1 MDILLTHG
9 STLVMIAA
17 AVGFFMA
24 WGIGANDVA
33 NAMGTSVGSKA
44 LTIKQAIII
53 AMIFEFAGAYLA
65 GGEVTSTIRKGIID
79 PGQFVDIPELL
90 VFGMISALLAAA
102 TWLLVASILGWPVST
117 THSIVGAIIGFA
129 AIGVSPDTVAWGK
142 VGGIVGSWII
152 TPLIS
157 GVIAFIIF
165 NSAQKLIFDT
175 DKPLEQAKRYVPFY
189 MFLAGFV
196 LSLVT
201 IKKGLKHIGLDNI
214 NLGFYNFEIGGAG
227 GYYLAIIVAVVVAII
242 GKYFISRLNFDV
254 KADKTTHYANV
265 EKVFAVLM
273 VVTACCMAFAHG
285 SNDVANAIGPLAAV
299 VSIVDNGGEIAKKAA
314 LVWWILPLGGLGIVA
329 GLALFGHR
337 VIATIGKGI
346 THLTPS
352 RGFAAELAAACTVVI
367 ASGAGLPISTTQTLV
382 GAVLGV
388 GMARGIAAINLGV
401 VRNIVI
407 SWVITLPIGAGLSII
422 FFWIMKAIFSA

>member
-1 MDILLTHG
+1 MAG
-9 STLVMIAA
+9 V
-17 AVGFFMA
+17 VGFFMA

-44 LTIKQAIII
+44 LTIKQAIFI
-53 AMIFEFAGAYLA
+53 AMVFEFAGAYLA

-79 PGQFVDIPELL
+79 AAYFVDVPELL
-90 VFGMISALLAAA
+90 VFGMISALFAAA
-102 TWLLVASILGWPVST
+102 TWLLIASVLGWPVST
-117 THSIVGAIIGFA
+117 THSIVGAIVGFA
-129 AIGVSPDTVAWGK
+129 AVGVSADAVDWGK
-142 VGGIVGSWII
+142 VVGIVGSWII

-157 GVIAFIIF
+157 GIIAFIIF

-196 LSLVT
+196 LALVT
-201 IKKGLKHIGLDNI
+201 IKKGLKHIGLNI
-214 NLGFYNFEIGGAG
+214 ENGDSFIYA
-227 GYYLAIIVAVVVAII
+227 AIVALVVALI
-242 GKYFISRLNFDV
+242 GKIFINRLNFDENAT
-254 KADKTTHYANV
+254 KKTHYANV
-265 EKVFAVLM
+265 EKVFAILM
-273 VVTACCMAFAHG
+273 IVTACAMAFAHG

-299 VSIVDNGGEIAKKAA
+299 VSIVGNDGEIAAKSAIA
-314 LVWWILPLGGLGIVA
+314 WWILPLGGFGIVA
-329 GLALFGHR
+329 GLALFGHK
-337 VIATIGKGI
+337 VIATIGQGI

-388 GMARGIAAINLGV
+388 GMARGIAAINLNV
-401 VRNIVI
+401 VRNIVV
-407 SWVITLPIGAGLSII
+407 SWVITLPVGAGLSIV
-422 FFWIMKAIFSA
+422 FFWIMQAIFT